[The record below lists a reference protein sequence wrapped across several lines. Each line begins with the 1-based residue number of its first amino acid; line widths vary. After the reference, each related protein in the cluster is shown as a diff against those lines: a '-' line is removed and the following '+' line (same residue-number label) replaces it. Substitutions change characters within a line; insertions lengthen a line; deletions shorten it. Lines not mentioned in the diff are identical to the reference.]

1 MINLN
6 TKLTQSNKNSKLLDL
21 HKNSYILSLPS
32 LLGIVLA
39 IVAIPIHL
47 QINGKSDYGNY
58 IFFHFIISFGL
69 LLNMGINKI
78 VAIEIAKK
86 KFAIEIINQC
96 LKLTL
101 KIILVVLLISSV
113 LHFQLKDFFN
123 IFIIGIGL
131 SVTVIY
137 LTLEGILQGFRNF
150 KLLSLVNFVFY
161 TLSLNV
167 PSIFL
172 LLNNNLNF
180 EVLIK
185 LSILFKIFSILI
197 IFFYLKKFFFR
208 SYYNKNSKYN
218 FSLNF
223 KKYSKW
229 YSLHLLNLQI
239 FDFMDKYLIK
249 LFIGPVALA
258 IYSIPYQLAGKL
270 TILSKSISAVLLPEI
285 SNSYE
290 KSSFN
295 HSLNTFTFIIPFFL
309 LITFPF
315 LDKLLI
321 FWLQD
326 QYSEKILELTK
337 IFLIISW
344 ISGISHI
351 LITFFEGK
359 KKLKFNTILE
369 VYFLFPFLLALF
381 YVLIQFENL
390 VYVSFILLLK
400 ESILIIFRTNK
411 IKKNIYKLQLIYLN
425 IIIVIINLLVNLYY
439 NQYFIYSFIILI
451 LFNSFLIIE
460 KRARK

>member
-6 TKLTQSNKNSKLLDL
+6 TKFSQSNKINKLLDL

-32 LLGIVLA
+32 LFGIVLA
-39 IVAIPIHL
+39 LVAIPVHL

-78 VAIEIAKK
+78 AAIEIAKRR
-86 KFAIEIINQC
+86 FIIEIIKQC
-96 LKLTL
+96 LKLSL
-101 KIILVVLLISSV
+101 KITLLVLLMSLI
-113 LHFQLKDFFN
+113 LYFHLRDYYNF
-123 IFIIGIGL
+123 FIIGIGL
-131 SVTVIY
+131 SITLIY
-137 LTLEGILQGFRNF
+137 LTLEGILQGFKNF
-150 KLLSLVNFVFY
+150 KLLSFVNFVFY
-161 TLSLNV
+161 TLSLNI

-172 LLNNNLNF
+172 LLNNDLDF
-180 EVLIK
+180 KSLIK
-185 LSILFKIFSILI
+185 FSIFIKIFSILI
-197 IFFYLKKFFFR
+197 ILFYLKKFLK
-208 SYYNKNSKYN
+208 SKYKKNSKYK

-249 LFIGPVALA
+249 IFMGPVALA

-285 SNSYE
+285 SYGNE

-295 HSLNTFTFIIPFFL
+295 HSLNSFVFIIPFFI
-309 LITFPF
+309 LIIFPF
-315 LDKLLI
+315 LDKLLV

-337 IFLIISW
+337 IFLIVSW

-359 KKLKFNTILE
+359 KKIKFNTIIE
-369 VYFLFPFLLALF
+369 IYFLFPFLLILF
-381 YVLIQFENL
+381 YVLIKFESL
-390 VYVSFILLLK
+390 IFISFILLFK
-400 ESILIIFRTNK
+400 ECMLMLFRSNK
-411 IKKNIYKLQLIYLN
+411 IRKNIYKLHSIYLN
-425 IIIVIINLLVNLYY
+425 IIIVIINLVINMYY
-439 NQYFIYSFIILI
+439 NQYFLYSFIILI
-451 LFNSFLIIE
+451 LFNSFLII
-460 KRARK
+460 KMRSRK

>member
-6 TKLTQSNKNSKLLDL
+6 TKISQSNKINKLFDL

-32 LLGIVLA
+32 LIGIVLA
-39 IVAIPIHL
+39 LVAIPIHL

-78 VAIEIAKK
+78 VAIEIAKR
-86 KFAIEIINQC
+86 KFIIDIIKQS
-96 LKLTL
+96 LKLSL
-101 KIILVVLLISSV
+101 KIIFVILLISFI
-113 LHFQLKDFFN
+113 LNFQLKDYYN

-131 SVTVIY
+131 SITLIY
-137 LTLEGILQGFRNF
+137 LTLEGILQGFKYF

-161 TLSLNV
+161 TLSLNI
-167 PSIFL
+167 PSIL
-172 LLNNNLNF
+172 LILSNNLDFNT
-180 EVLIK
+180 LIK
-185 LSILFKIFSILI
+185 FSILIKIFSIVIILI
-197 IFFYLKKFFFR
+197 YLKKFFTLKQKE
-208 SYYNKNSKYN
+208 NLKYN

-285 SNSYE
+285 SYGNE
-290 KSSFN
+290 KSGFN
-295 HSLNTFTFIIPFFL
+295 HSLNTFTFVIPFFI

-315 LDKLLI
+315 LDELL
-321 FWLQD
+321 FLWLQD
-326 QYSEKILELTK
+326 QYSENILELTK
-337 IFLIISW
+337 VFLVVSW

-359 KKLKFNTILE
+359 KK
-369 VYFLFPFLLALF
+369 
-381 YVLIQFENL
+381 
-390 VYVSFILLLK
+390 
-400 ESILIIFRTNK
+400 NK
-411 IKKNIYKLQLIYLN
+411 
-425 IIIVIINLLVNLYY
+425 V
-439 NQYFIYSFIILI
+439 
-451 LFNSFLIIE
+451 
-460 KRARK
+460 

>member
-6 TKLTQSNKNSKLLDL
+6 TKFSQSNKINKLLDL
-21 HKNSYILSLPS
+21 HKNSYILSIPS
-32 LLGIVLA
+32 IFGIVLA
-39 IVAIPIHL
+39 LVAIPIHL

-86 KFAIEIINQC
+86 KFFIEIINQS
-96 LKLTL
+96 LKLSF
-101 KIILVVLLISSV
+101 KIILAVLLIS
-113 LHFQLKDFFN
+113 LILYLQLKNFNN

-131 SVTVIY
+131 SLTIFY

-150 KLLSLVNFVFY
+150 KLLSFVNFVFY

-167 PSIFL
+167 PSIVL
-172 LLNNNLNF
+172 LSNNNFNF

-185 LSILFKIFSILI
+185 FSILIKIFSII
-197 IFFYLKKFFFR
+197 IILFYLKKFFKFNF
-208 SYYNKNSKYN
+208 SKNSKYN

-223 KKYSKW
+223 RKYSKW

-249 LFIGPVALA
+249 LFIGPIALA

-285 SNSYE
+285 SNSNE
-290 KSSFN
+290 KTIFN
-295 HSLNTFTFIIPFFL
+295 HSLNTFSFIIPFFL
-309 LITFPF
+309 LIAFFF

-321 FWLQD
+321 FWLQN
-326 QYSEKILELTK
+326 QYSETILELTK

-369 VYFLFPFLLALF
+369 IYFLFPFLLVLF
-381 YVLIQFENL
+381 YVLIQYENL
-390 VYVSFILLLK
+390 IYVSFILLLK
-400 ESILIIFRTNK
+400 EMILLIFRTNK

-425 IIIVIINLLVNLYY
+425 IIIVIINLLINIYY
-439 NQYFIYSFIILI
+439 NQYFIYSFFLLI
-451 LFNSFLIIE
+451 LFNSFLFIE
-460 KRARK
+460 KRYRK

>member
-6 TKLTQSNKNSKLLDL
+6 TKFSQSNKINKLLDL
-21 HKNSYILSLPS
+21 HKNSYILSIPS
-32 LLGIVLA
+32 IFGIVLA
-39 IVAIPIHL
+39 LVAIPIHL

-86 KFAIEIINQC
+86 KFFIEIINQS
-96 LKLTL
+96 LKLSF
-101 KIILVVLLISSV
+101 KIILAVLLIS
-113 LHFQLKDFFN
+113 LILYLQLKNFNN

-131 SVTVIY
+131 SLTIFY

-150 KLLSLVNFVFY
+150 KLLSFVNFVFY

-167 PSIFL
+167 PSIVL
-172 LLNNNLNF
+172 LSNNNFNF

-185 LSILFKIFSILI
+185 FSILIKIFSII
-197 IFFYLKKFFFR
+197 IILFYLKKFFKFNF
-208 SYYNKNSKYN
+208 SKNSKYN

-223 KKYSKW
+223 RKYSKW

-249 LFIGPVALA
+249 LFIGPIALA

-285 SNSYE
+285 SNSNE
-290 KSSFN
+290 KTIFN
-295 HSLNTFTFIIPFFL
+295 HSLNTFSFIIPFFL
-309 LITFPF
+309 LIAFFF

-321 FWLQD
+321 FWLQN
-326 QYSEKILELTK
+326 QYSETILELTK

-369 VYFLFPFLLALF
+369 IYFLFPFLLVLF
-381 YVLIQFENL
+381 YVLIQYENL
-390 VYVSFILLLK
+390 IYVSFILLLK
-400 ESILIIFRTNK
+400 EMILLIFRTNK

-425 IIIVIINLLVNLYY
+425 IIIVIINLLINIYY
-439 NQYFIYSFIILI
+439 NQYFIYSFILLI
-451 LFNSFLIIE
+451 LFNSFLFIE
-460 KRARK
+460 KRYRK

>member
-6 TKLTQSNKNSKLLDL
+6 TKFSQSNKINKLLDL

-32 LLGIVLA
+32 ILGIFLA

-78 VAIEIAKK
+78 AAIEIAKRR
-86 KFAIEIINQC
+86 FIIEIIKQC
-96 LKLTL
+96 LKLSL
-101 KIILVVLLISSV
+101 KITLLVLLMSLI
-113 LHFQLKDFFN
+113 LYFHLRDYYNF
-123 IFIIGIGL
+123 FIIGIGL
-131 SVTVIY
+131 SITLIY
-137 LTLEGILQGFRNF
+137 LTLEGILQGFKNF
-150 KLLSLVNFVFY
+150 KLLSFVNFVFY
-161 TLSLNV
+161 TLSLNI

-172 LLNNNLNF
+172 LLNNDLDF
-180 EVLIK
+180 KSLIK
-185 LSILFKIFSILI
+185 FSIFIKIFSILI
-197 IFFYLKKFFFR
+197 ILFYLKKFLK
-208 SYYNKNSKYN
+208 SKYKKNSKYK

-249 LFIGPVALA
+249 IFMGPVALA

-285 SNSYE
+285 SYGNE

-295 HSLNTFTFIIPFFL
+295 HSLNSFVFIIPFFI
-309 LITFPF
+309 LIIFPF
-315 LDKLLI
+315 LDKLLV

-337 IFLIISW
+337 IFLIVSW

-359 KKLKFNTILE
+359 KKIKFNTIIE
-369 VYFLFPFLLALF
+369 IYFLFPFLLTLF
-381 YVLIQFENL
+381 YVLIKFESL
-390 VYVSFILLLK
+390 IFISFILLFK
-400 ESILIIFRTNK
+400 ECMLMLFRSNK
-411 IKKNIYKLQLIYLN
+411 IRKNIYKLHSIYLN
-425 IIIVIINLLVNLYY
+425 IIIVIINLVINMYY
-439 NQYFIYSFIILI
+439 NQYFLYSFIILI
-451 LFNSFLIIE
+451 LFNSFLII
-460 KRARK
+460 KMRSRK

>member
-6 TKLTQSNKNSKLLDL
+6 SKFSQSNKINKLLNL

-32 LLGIVLA
+32 ILGIILA
-39 IVAIPIHL
+39 LVAIPVHL

-58 IFFHFIISFGL
+58 IFFHFVISFGL
-69 LLNMGINKI
+69 LLNLGINKI
-78 VAIEIAKK
+78 VAIEIAKRR
-86 KFAIEIINQC
+86 FIIDIINQC
-96 LKLTL
+96 LKLSF
-101 KIILVVLLISSV
+101 KIILVILLMSLIVHSQ
-113 LHFQLKDFFN
+113 FRDNYN

-131 SVTVIY
+131 SITVFY
-137 LTLEGILQGFRNF
+137 LTLESILQGFKNF
-150 KLLSLVNFVFY
+150 KLLSIVNFVFY

-172 LLNNNLNF
+172 LLNNNLDF
-180 EVLIK
+180 KSLIK
-185 LSILFKIFSILI
+185 FSIFLKLFSILVI
-197 IFFYLKKFFFR
+197 LFYLKKFFK
-208 SYYNKNSKYN
+208 SNHKKNSKYN

-229 YSLHLLNLQI
+229 YSLHLLNQQI

-249 LFIGPVALA
+249 IFIGPVALA

-285 SNSYE
+285 SYSKE

-295 HSLNTFTFIIPFFL
+295 HSLNSFAFIIPIFI

-315 LDKLLI
+315 LEKLLI

-326 QYSEKILELTK
+326 QYSKKILELTK
-337 IFLIISW
+337 IFLIVSW

-359 KKLKFNTILE
+359 KKIKLNTIIEIYL
-369 VYFLFPFLLALF
+369 LFPFLLTLF
-381 YVLIQFENL
+381 YVLIKYENL
-390 VYVSFILLLK
+390 IFISFILLLK
-400 ESILIIFRTNK
+400 ECMLMFFRTNK
-411 IKKNIYKLQLIYLN
+411 IKENIYKLHSIYLN
-425 IIIVIINLLVNLYY
+425 IIIVIINLIVNIYY
-439 NQYFIYSFIILI
+439 NQYFLYSFILLI
-451 LFNSFLIIE
+451 LFNSFLIV
-460 KRARK
+460 KMRSRK

>member
-6 TKLTQSNKNSKLLDL
+6 TKFSQSNKINKLLDL
-21 HKNSYILSLPS
+21 HKNSYILSIPS
-32 LLGIVLA
+32 IFGIVLA
-39 IVAIPIHL
+39 LVAIPIHL

-86 KFAIEIINQC
+86 KFFIEIINQS
-96 LKLTL
+96 LKLSF
-101 KIILVVLLISSV
+101 KIILAVLLIS
-113 LHFQLKDFFN
+113 LILYLQLKNFNN

-131 SVTVIY
+131 SLTIFY

-150 KLLSLVNFVFY
+150 KLLSFVNFVFY

-167 PSIFL
+167 PSIVL
-172 LLNNNLNF
+172 LSNNNFNF

-185 LSILFKIFSILI
+185 FSILIKIFSII
-197 IFFYLKKFFFR
+197 IILFYLKKFFKFNF
-208 SYYNKNSKYN
+208 SKNSKYN

-223 KKYSKW
+223 RKYSKW

-249 LFIGPVALA
+249 LFIGPIALA

-285 SNSYE
+285 SNSNE
-290 KSSFN
+290 KTIFN
-295 HSLNTFTFIIPFFL
+295 HSLNTFSFIIPFFL
-309 LITFPF
+309 LIAFFF

-321 FWLQD
+321 FWLQN
-326 QYSEKILELTK
+326 QYSETILELTK

-369 VYFLFPFLLALF
+369 IYFLFPFLLVLF
-381 YVLIQFENL
+381 YVLIEYENL
-390 VYVSFILLLK
+390 IYVSFILLLK
-400 ESILIIFRTNK
+400 EMILLIFRTNK

-425 IIIVIINLLVNLYY
+425 IIIVIINLLINIYY
-439 NQYFIYSFIILI
+439 NQYFIYSFILLI
-451 LFNSFLIIE
+451 LFNSFLFIE
-460 KRARK
+460 KRYRK

>member
-6 TKLTQSNKNSKLLDL
+6 TKFSQSNKINKLLDL
-21 HKNSYILSLPS
+21 HKNSYILSIPS
-32 LLGIVLA
+32 IFGIVLA
-39 IVAIPIHL
+39 LVAIPIHL

-86 KFAIEIINQC
+86 KFFIEIINQS
-96 LKLTL
+96 LKLSF
-101 KIILVVLLISSV
+101 KIILAVLLIS
-113 LHFQLKDFFN
+113 LILYLQLKNFNN

-131 SVTVIY
+131 SLTIFY

-150 KLLSLVNFVFY
+150 KLLSFVNFVFY

-167 PSIFL
+167 PSIVL
-172 LLNNNLNF
+172 LSNNNFNF

-185 LSILFKIFSILI
+185 FSILIKIFSIIIILI
-197 IFFYLKKFFFR
+197 YLKKFFKFNF
-208 SYYNKNSKYN
+208 SKNSKYN

-223 KKYSKW
+223 RKYSKW

-249 LFIGPVALA
+249 LFIGPIALA

-285 SNSYE
+285 SNSNE
-290 KSSFN
+290 KTIFN
-295 HSLNTFTFIIPFFL
+295 HSLNTFSFIIPFFL
-309 LITFPF
+309 LIAFFF

-321 FWLQD
+321 FWLQN
-326 QYSEKILELTK
+326 QYSETILELTK

-369 VYFLFPFLLALF
+369 IYFLFPFLLVLF
-381 YVLIQFENL
+381 YVLIQYENL
-390 VYVSFILLLK
+390 IYVSFILLLK
-400 ESILIIFRTNK
+400 EMILLIFRTNK

-425 IIIVIINLLVNLYY
+425 IIIVIINLLINIYY
-439 NQYFIYSFIILI
+439 NQYFIYSFILLI
-451 LFNSFLIIE
+451 LFNSFLFIE
-460 KRARK
+460 KRYRK

>member
-6 TKLTQSNKNSKLLDL
+6 TKISQSNKINKLFDL

-32 LLGIVLA
+32 LIGIVLA
-39 IVAIPIHL
+39 LVAIPVHL

-78 VAIEIAKK
+78 VAIEIAKRR
-86 KFAIEIINQC
+86 FIIDIIKQS
-96 LKLTL
+96 LKLSL
-101 KIILVVLLISSV
+101 KIILVILLISFI
-113 LHFQLKDFFN
+113 LNFQLKDYYN

-131 SVTVIY
+131 SITLIY
-137 LTLEGILQGFRNF
+137 LTLEGILQGLRYF

-161 TLSLNV
+161 TLSLNI

-172 LLNNNLNF
+172 ILSNNLDFNT
-180 EVLIK
+180 LIK
-185 LSILFKIFSILI
+185 FSILIKIFSIIIILI
-197 IFFYLKKFFFR
+197 YLKKFFI
-208 SYYNKNSKYN
+208 SKQKENLKYN

-285 SNSYE
+285 SYGNE
-290 KSSFN
+290 KSGFN
-295 HSLNTFTFIIPFFL
+295 HSLNTFTFVIPFFI

-315 LDKLLI
+315 LDKLLF

-337 IFLIISW
+337 IFLVVSW

-359 KKLKFNTILE
+359 KKIKFNTILE
-369 VYFLFPFLLALF
+369 IYFLFPFLIALF
-381 YVLIQFENL
+381 YVLFEFKNL
-390 VYVSFILLLK
+390 IFISFILLIK
-400 ESILIIFRTNK
+400 ECILLIFRTNK
-411 IKKNIYKLQLIYLN
+411 IKKNIHKLHSIYLN
-425 IIIVIINLLVNLYY
+425 IIIVIINLLVNMYFH
-439 NQYFIYSFIILI
+439 QYFIYSFIILI
-451 LFNSFLIIE
+451 LFNFFLII
-460 KRARK
+460 KKKSKK

>member
-6 TKLTQSNKNSKLLDL
+6 TKFSQSNKINKLLDL

-32 LLGIVLA
+32 LFGIVLA
-39 IVAIPIHL
+39 LVAIPVHL

-78 VAIEIAKK
+78 AAIEIAKRR
-86 KFAIEIINQC
+86 FIIEIIKQC
-96 LKLTL
+96 LKLSL
-101 KIILVVLLISSV
+101 KITLLVLLMSLI
-113 LHFQLKDFFN
+113 LYFHLRDYYNF
-123 IFIIGIGL
+123 FIIGIGL
-131 SVTVIY
+131 SITLIY
-137 LTLEGILQGFRNF
+137 LTLEGILQGFKNF
-150 KLLSLVNFVFY
+150 KLLSFVNFVFY
-161 TLSLNV
+161 TLSLNI

-172 LLNNNLNF
+172 LLNNDLDF
-180 EVLIK
+180 KSLIK
-185 LSILFKIFSILI
+185 FSIFIKIFSILI
-197 IFFYLKKFFFR
+197 ILFYLKKFLK
-208 SYYNKNSKYN
+208 SKYKKNSKYK

-249 LFIGPVALA
+249 IFMGPVALA

-285 SNSYE
+285 SYGNE

-295 HSLNTFTFIIPFFL
+295 HSLNSFVFIIPFFI
-309 LITFPF
+309 LIIFPF
-315 LDKLLI
+315 LDKLLV

-337 IFLIISW
+337 IFLIVSW

-359 KKLKFNTILE
+359 KKIKFNTIIE
-369 VYFLFPFLLALF
+369 IYFLFPFLLTLF
-381 YVLIQFENL
+381 YVLIKFESL
-390 VYVSFILLLK
+390 IFISFILLFK
-400 ESILIIFRTNK
+400 ECMLMLFRSNK
-411 IKKNIYKLQLIYLN
+411 IRKNIYKLHSIYLN
-425 IIIVIINLLVNLYY
+425 IIIVIINLVINMYY
-439 NQYFIYSFIILI
+439 NQYFLYSFIILI
-451 LFNSFLIIE
+451 LFNSFLII
-460 KRARK
+460 KMRSRK